1 MQGKLICL
9 YGIDGSGKSTIL
21 EMLNNSKLKNT
32 VCTSCLKKAIFEE
45 ELYQAEKNFIFID
58 RMFFLMNSNMYFIL
72 AVLFI
77 ACIMKYY
84 HF

>member
-32 VCTSCLKKAIFEE
+32 VCTSCLNEVTPK
-45 ELYQAEKNFIFID
+45 
-58 RMFFLMNSNMYFIL
+58 S
-72 AVLFI
+72 
-77 ACIMKYY
+77 
-84 HF
+84 